1 MSGVS
6 NYQLKN
12 INEYIQSFLSEHGS
26 EELIDAWNSKDT
38 QKKFLKI
45 LQDDSST
52 KKTTIKDP
60 NKPKRN
66 KTAYI
71 FFCSDRRQ
79 EVKEELG
86 DSAKT
91 TDIMSRLG
99 ELWNEMNEDAKTDEE
114 VAEVI
119 EQYKK
124 AASDDK
130 ERYDLEMASY
140 ESPSEEEIIANK
152 KASKVKDPNRPKR
165 NKTAYIFFCSANR
178 TNVKN
183 ELGDDAKTTD
193 VSVELG
199 KRWNAL
205 KDSTKSSDKKEFAKY
220 EKEALED
227 RKRYDIAIS
236 DYNDPNKTNDIEEV
250 RESDIEEVPKK
261 GKSKGKTKTKQELP
275 EEISES
281 DVEEVLKK
289 GKIKGKAKT
298 KQELPEEV
306 PEEVRESDIEEVP
319 KKGKSKGKQ
328 EVVESDSKKT
338 TGYQVFC
345 KENRAEVKSE
355 NPEVNAGTITSMLA
369 AMWKQLDKEEQEE
382 WNLRAK
388 K

>member
-1 MSGVS
+1 MSNI

-26 EELIDAWNSKDT
+26 EEVIEAWNSKDT

-45 LQDDSST
+45 LQDDSPI
-52 KKTTIKDP
+52 KKTSLKDP

-86 DSAKT
+86 DGAKT

-99 ELWNEMNEDAKTDEE
+99 ELWNELNEEAKTNE
-114 VAEVI
+114 EVI

-165 NKTAYIFFCSANR
+165 NKTSYIFFCSANR

-193 VSVELG
+193 VSIELG

-220 EKEALED
+220 EKEAIED
-227 RKRYDIAIS
+227 RKRYDMAIS
-236 DYNDPNKTNDIEEV
+236 DYNDPNKANNIEEV
-250 RESDIEEVPKK
+250 HESDIEEVPKK
-261 GKSKGKTKTKQELP
+261 DKGKQ
-275 EEISES
+275 
-281 DVEEVLKK
+281 
-289 GKIKGKAKT
+289 
-298 KQELPEEV
+298 V
-306 PEEVRESDIEEVP
+306 PEEVIKIP
-319 KKGKSKGKQ
+319 KKGKDKQ
-328 EVVESDSKKT
+328 EVVESDTKKT
-338 TGYQVFC
+338 NGYQVFC

>member
-1 MSGVS
+1 MSS
-6 NYQLKN
+6 INYQLKN

-26 EELIDAWNSKDT
+26 DELIDAWNSKDT

-45 LQDDSST
+45 LQDDSPT
-52 KKTTIKDP
+52 KKTSLKDP

-86 DSAKT
+86 DGAKT

-99 ELWNEMNEDAKTDEE
+99 ELWNELNEEAKTNE
-114 VAEVI
+114 EVI

-193 VSVELG
+193 VSIELG

-220 EKEALED
+220 EKEAIED
-227 RKRYDIAIS
+227 RKRYDMAIS
-236 DYNDPNKTNDIEEV
+236 DYNDPNKANDIEEV
-250 RESDIEEVPKK
+250 HESDIEEVPKK
-261 GKSKGKTKTKQELP
+261 GKGKQ
-275 EEISES
+275 
-281 DVEEVLKK
+281 
-289 GKIKGKAKT
+289 
-298 KQELPEEV
+298 V
-306 PEEVRESDIEEVP
+306 PEEVHESDIEEVP
-319 KKGKSKGKQ
+319 KKGKGKGKQVPEEVHESDIEEVPKKGKGKGKQ
-328 EVVESDSKKT
+328 EVVDSDTKKT

-382 WNLRAK
+382 WGLRAK

>member
-1 MSGVS
+1 MSLLS
-6 NYQLKN
+6 YQLKN

-45 LQDDSST
+45 LQDDSAT
-52 KKTTIKDP
+52 KKTTLKDP

-236 DYNDPNKTNDIEEV
+236 DYNDPNKASDIEEV

-261 GKSKGKTKTKQELP
+261 GKSKGK
-275 EEISES
+275 
-281 DVEEVLKK
+281 
-289 GKIKGKAKT
+289 AKT
-298 KQELPEEV
+298 KRELPEEV
-306 PEEVRESDIEEVP
+306 PKELPEEVRESDIEEVP

-328 EVVESDSKKT
+328 EVVESDGKKT